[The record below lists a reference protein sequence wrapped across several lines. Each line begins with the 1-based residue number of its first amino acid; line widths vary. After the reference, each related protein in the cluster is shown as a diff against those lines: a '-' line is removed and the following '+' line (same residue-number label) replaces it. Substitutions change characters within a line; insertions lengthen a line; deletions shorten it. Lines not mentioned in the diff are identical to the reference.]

1 MMPRGLWTTTVGS
14 FPKPPQLERAR
25 QQHARGELSADR
37 LFAMEREETAKVIR
51 QQEEA
56 GLDILVDG
64 ELYRGDMTTYFA
76 ERMPGFAISNPVRS
90 YGNRY
95 YRKPIAVGP
104 IRRDQEMTV
113 SWWTY
118 AQSLTRKP
126 IKGMLTG
133 PYTMMD
139 WSFNEHY
146 PSREAMAMDLAVAVN
161 EEALALQEAGARF
174 IQIDEPAVSVRP
186 EELTLAV
193 KALGR
198 AVQGLTAKTITHICY
213 GDFDVIY
220 PALLDLPVDM
230 IDLEMAN
237 SRYDLLERFRAHP
250 FTKEI
255 GYGVLDV
262 HSHRVETKEE
272 VKEGI
277 RRGLEVLRPEQMYVD
292 PDCGLKTRTVEEAF
306 AKLRVMVDAVREVRA
321 ELGIEAEQGVT
332 A

>member
-1 MMPRGLWTTTVGS
+1 MSRGLWTTTVGS

-25 QQHARGELSADR
+25 QQHARGELGADA
-37 LFAMEREETAKVIR
+37 LFQMERDETVKLIR
-51 QQEEA
+51 RQEEI

-104 IRRDQEMTV
+104 IRRTKSLTV
-113 SWWTY
+113 EWWKF
-118 AQSLTRKP
+118 AQSQTKQP

-146 PSREAMAMDLAVAVN
+146 PSREAMAMDLAAAIN
-161 EEALALQEAGARF
+161 EEALALQEAGAKY

-186 EELTLAV
+186 DELPLAV

-198 AVQGLTAKTITHICY
+198 AAQGLKAKTITHICY

-220 PALLDLPVDM
+220 PALLDLPVDQ

-237 SRYDLLERFRAHP
+237 SRYDLLERFKSQP

-262 HSHRVETKEE
+262 HSHRVETKDE
-272 VKEGI
+272 VKQGI
-277 RRGLEVLRPEQMYVD
+277 LRGLEVLKPEQMYVD
-292 PDCGLKTRTVEEAF
+292 PDCGLKTRTMDEAF
-306 AKLRVMVDAVREVRA
+306 AKLEVMVAAVREVRA
-321 ELGIEAEQGVT
+321 ERGIGA
-332 A
+332 

>member
-1 MMPRGLWTTTVGS
+1 MPRGLWTTTVGS
-14 FPKPPQLERAR
+14 FPKPPHLEKAR
-25 QQHARGELSADR
+25 NQFARGEISAEQ
-37 LFAMEREETAKVIR
+37 LHALERDATIEVIR
-51 QQEEA
+51 SQEEI

-76 ERMPGFAISNPVRS
+76 ELMQGFQISNPVRS

-95 YRKPIAVGP
+95 YRKPVATGP
-104 IRRDQEMTV
+104 VRRTKPWTV
-113 SWWTY
+113 DWWKF
-118 AQSLTRKP
+118 AQSQTKKP
-126 IKGMLTG
+126 VKGMLTG

-146 PSREAMAMDLAVAVN
+146 PSREALAMDLAEAIR
-161 EEALALQEAGARF
+161 EEAMALAEAGAQF
-174 IQIDEPAVSVRP
+174 IQVDEPAISVRP
-186 EELTLAV
+186 EELKLAV

-198 AVQGLTAKTITHICY
+198 AVEGVKAKTITHICY

-237 SRYDLLERFRAHP
+237 SRYDLLDRFRQHR

-262 HSHRVETKEE
+262 HSHRIETKEE
-272 VKEGI
+272 IKQGI
-277 RRGLEVLRPEQMYVD
+277 LRGLEILKPEQMYID
-292 PDCGLKTRTVEEAF
+292 PDCGLKTRTVEEAKE
-306 AKLRVMVDAVREVRA
+306 KLAVMVAAVREVR
-321 ELGIEAEQGVT
+321 EERGIT

>member
-1 MMPRGLWTTTVGS
+1 MSRGLWTTTVGS
-14 FPKPPQLERAR
+14 FPKPPHLERAR
-25 QQHARGELSADR
+25 QQHARGEIAADA
-37 LFAMEREETAKVIR
+37 LFQLEREETVKLIR
-51 QQEEA
+51 RQEEI

-104 IRRDQEMTV
+104 IRRTKSLTV
-113 SWWTY
+113 DWWKF
-118 AQSLTRKP
+118 AQSQTKRP

-146 PSREAMAMDLAVAVN
+146 PSREAMAMDLAAAIN
-161 EEALALQEAGARF
+161 EEALALQEAGAKY

-186 EELTLAV
+186 DELPLAV

-198 AVQGLTAKTITHICY
+198 AAQGLKAKTITHICY

-220 PALLDLPVDM
+220 PALLDLPVDQ

-237 SRYDLLERFRAHP
+237 SRYDLLERFKAQP

-262 HSHRVETKEE
+262 HSHRVETKDE
-272 VKEGI
+272 VKQGI
-277 RRGLEVLRPEQMYVD
+277 LRGLDVLKPEQMYVD
-292 PDCGLKTRTVEEAF
+292 PDCGLKTRTMDEAF
-306 AKLRVMVDAVREVRA
+306 AKLEVMVAAVREVRA
-321 ELGIEAEQGVT
+321 ERGIT

>member
-1 MMPRGLWTTTVGS
+1 MARGLWTTTVGS
-14 FPKPPQLERAR
+14 FPKPTHLEKAR
-25 QQHARGELSADR
+25 NQHARGELSQDA
-37 LFAMEREETAKVIR
+37 LEKMEHEETIAVLKR
-51 QQEEA
+51 QEEI

-90 YGNRY
+90 YGNRF

-104 IRRDQEMTV
+104 IRRKKPLTV
-113 SWWTY
+113 EWWKF
-118 AQSLTRKP
+118 AQAQTSKP
-126 IKGMLTG
+126 VKGMLTG

-146 PSREAMAMDLAVAVN
+146 PSREAMAMDLAEAIR
-161 EEALALQEAGARF
+161 EEALALQEAGAKY

-186 EELTLAV
+186 EELSMAV
-193 KALGR
+193 RALGR
-198 AVQGLTAKTITHICY
+198 ATEGLKAKTITHICY

-237 SRYDLLERFRAHP
+237 SRYDLLDRFRSHP

-262 HSHRVETKEE
+262 HSHRIESKDE
-272 VKEGI
+272 VKQGI
-277 RRGLEVLRPEQMYVD
+277 LRGLEVLKPEQMFVD

-306 AKLRVMVDAVREVRA
+306 AKLQVMVDAVREVRK
-321 ELGIEAEQGVT
+321 EKGIT

>member
-1 MMPRGLWTTTVGS
+1 MSRGLWTTTVGS
-14 FPKPPQLERAR
+14 FPKPPHLERAR
-25 QQHARGELSADR
+25 QQHARGEMAADA
-37 LFAMEREETAKVIR
+37 LFEMEREETVKLIR
-51 QQEEA
+51 RQEEI

-104 IRRDQEMTV
+104 IRRTKPLTV
-113 SWWTY
+113 EWWKF
-118 AQSLTRKP
+118 AQAQTKQP

-146 PSREAMAMDLAVAVN
+146 PSREAMAMDLAAAIN
-161 EEALALQEAGARF
+161 EEALALQEAGAKY

-186 EELTLAV
+186 DELPLAV

-198 AVQGLTAKTITHICY
+198 AAQGLKAKTITHICY

-220 PALLDLPVDM
+220 PALLDLPVDQ

-237 SRYDLLERFRAHP
+237 SRYDLLERFKNQP

-262 HSHRVETKEE
+262 HNHRVETKDE
-272 VKEGI
+272 VKQGI
-277 RRGLEVLRPEQMYVD
+277 LRGLEVLKPEQIYVD
-292 PDCGLKTRTVEEAF
+292 PDCGLKTRTVDEAF
-306 AKLRVMVDAVREVRA
+306 AKLERMVEAVREIRA
-321 ELGIEAEQGVT
+321 EKGIDV
-332 A
+332 

>member
-1 MMPRGLWTTTVGS
+1 V
-14 FPKPPQLERAR
+14 
-25 QQHARGELSADR
+25 
-37 LFAMEREETAKVIR
+37 KVIR
-51 QQEEA
+51 QQEEV
-56 GLDILVDG
+56 GLDLLVDG

-104 IRRDQEMTV
+104 IRRDRELTV
-113 SWWTY
+113 SWWKF
-118 AQSLTRKP
+118 AQSQTQRP

-146 PSREAMAMDLAVAVN
+146 PSREAMAMDLAAAVN
-161 EEALALQEAGARF
+161 EEALALQEAGAKY

-186 EELTLAV
+186 EELPLAV
-193 KALGR
+193 KALAR
-198 AVQGLTAKTITHICY
+198 AVQGLRAKTITHICY

-237 SRYDLLERFRAHP
+237 SRYDLLDRFRAQP

-306 AKLRVMVDAVREVRA
+306 AKLRVMVEAVREVRA
-321 ELGIEAEQGVT
+321 ELGIAVEQGVG

>member
-1 MMPRGLWTTTVGS
+1 MSRGLWTTTVGS
-14 FPKPPQLERAR
+14 FPKPPHLERAR
-25 QQHARGELSADR
+25 QQHARGEMAADA
-37 LFAMEREETAKVIR
+37 LFELEREETVKLIR
-51 QQEEA
+51 RQEEI

-104 IRRDQEMTV
+104 IRRTK
-113 SWWTY
+113 
-118 AQSLTRKP
+118 SLTVEWWKFAQAQTKQP

-146 PSREAMAMDLAVAVN
+146 PSREAMAMDLAAAIN
-161 EEALALQEAGARF
+161 EEALALQEAGAKY

-186 EELTLAV
+186 DELPLAV

-198 AVQGLTAKTITHICY
+198 AAQGLKAKTITHICY

-220 PALLDLPVDM
+220 PALLDLPVDQ

-237 SRYDLLERFRAHP
+237 SRYDLLERFKKQP

-262 HSHRVETKEE
+262 HNHRVETKDE
-272 VKEGI
+272 VKQGI
-277 RRGLEVLRPEQMYVD
+277 LRGLEVLKPEQMYVD
-292 PDCGLKTRTVEEAF
+292 PDCGLKTRTMDEAF
-306 AKLRVMVDAVREVRA
+306 AKLEVMVQAVREVRA
-321 ELGIEAEQGVT
+321 ERGIGA
-332 A
+332 

>member
-1 MMPRGLWTTTVGS
+1 MARGLWTTTVGS
-14 FPKPPQLERAR
+14 FPKPTHLEKAR
-25 QQHARGELSADR
+25 NQHARGELSQDA
-37 LFAMEREETAKVIR
+37 LEKMEHEETIAVLKR
-51 QQEEA
+51 QEEI

-90 YGNRY
+90 YGNRF

-104 IRRDQEMTV
+104 IRRKKPLTV
-113 SWWTY
+113 EWWKF
-118 AQSLTRKP
+118 AQAQTSKP
-126 IKGMLTG
+126 VKGMLTG

-146 PSREAMAMDLAVAVN
+146 PSREAMAMDLAEAIR
-161 EEALALQEAGARF
+161 EEALALQEAGAKY

-186 EELTLAV
+186 EELSMAV
-193 KALGR
+193 RALGR
-198 AVQGLTAKTITHICY
+198 ATEGLKAKTITHICY

-237 SRYDLLERFRAHP
+237 SRYDLLDRFRSHP

-262 HSHRVETKEE
+262 HSHRIESKDE
-272 VKEGI
+272 VKQGI
-277 RRGLEVLRPEQMYVD
+277 LRGLDVLKPEQMFVD

-306 AKLRVMVDAVREVRA
+306 AKLQVMVDAVREVRK
-321 ELGIEAEQGVT
+321 EKGIT

>member
-1 MMPRGLWTTTVGS
+1 MSRGLWTTTVGS
-14 FPKPPQLERAR
+14 FPKPPRLEKAR
-25 QQHARGELSADR
+25 QQHARGELSADA
-37 LFAMEREETAKVIR
+37 LEEMEREETIAVIKR
-51 QQEEA
+51 QEA
-56 GLDILVDG
+56 IGIDIIVDG

-104 IRRDQEMTV
+104 IRRKKPLTV
-113 SWWTY
+113 DWWKF
-118 AQSLTRKP
+118 AQSQTSRP
-126 IKGMLTG
+126 VKGMLTG

-146 PSREAMAMDLAVAVN
+146 PSREAMTMDLAEAIN
-161 EEALALQEAGARF
+161 EEALALQEAGAKY

-186 EELTLAV
+186 EELSLAV
-193 KALGR
+193 R
-198 AVQGLTAKTITHICY
+198 AFARATQGLTAKTITHICY
-213 GDFDVIY
+213 GDFDLIY
-220 PALLDLPVDM
+220 PAMLDLPVDM

-237 SRYDLLERFRAHP
+237 SRYDLLDRFRSHP

-262 HSHRVETKEE
+262 HSHRIETKDE

-277 RRGLEVLRPEQMYVD
+277 RRALEVMKPEQIYVD
-292 PDCGLKTRTVEEAF
+292 PDCGLKTRTVDEAF
-306 AKLRVMVDAVREVRA
+306 AKLEVMVQAVREIR
-321 ELGIEAEQGVT
+321 EEKGIT
-332 A
+332 T

>member
-1 MMPRGLWTTTVGS
+1 MIMPRGLWTTTVGS
-14 FPKPPQLERAR
+14 FPKPPNLEKAR
-25 QQHARGELSADR
+25 NQRARGEISADA
-37 LFAMEREETAKVIR
+37 LEKLERDETVKLIR
-51 QQEEA
+51 RQEEI

-76 ERMPGFAISNPVRS
+76 ELMPGYAISNPVRS

-104 IRRDQEMTV
+104 IRRKEPLTV
-113 SWWTY
+113 SWWKF
-118 AQSLTRKP
+118 AQAQTTKP

-146 PSREAMAMDLAVAVN
+146 PSREAMAMDLAEAIR
-161 EEALALQEAGARF
+161 EEALALQEAGAKF

-186 EELTLAV
+186 EELSLAV
-193 KALGR
+193 RALGR
-198 AVQGLTAKTITHICY
+198 ATEGLTAKTITHICY

-230 IDLEMAN
+230 IDLELAN
-237 SRYDLLERFRAHP
+237 SRYDLLDRFRTNP

-262 HSHRVETKEE
+262 HSHRVETKDE
-272 VKEGI
+272 VKAGI
-277 RRGLEVLRPEQMYVD
+277 LRGLEVLKSEQMYVD
-292 PDCGLKTRTVEEAF
+292 PDCGLKTRTVDEAF
-306 AKLRVMVDAVREVRA
+306 AKLQVMVDAVREVR
-321 ELGIEAEQGVT
+321 EEKGIT

>member
-1 MMPRGLWTTTVGS
+1 MSRGLWTTTVGS
-14 FPKPPQLERAR
+14 FPKPPLLERAR
-25 QQHARGELSADR
+25 QQHARGEIGADA
-37 LFAMEREETAKVIR
+37 LFSMERDETVKLIKR
-51 QQEEA
+51 QEEI

-104 IRRDQEMTV
+104 IRRTKPLTV
-113 SWWTY
+113 EWWKF
-118 AQSLTRKP
+118 AQSQTKKP

-146 PSREAMAMDLAVAVN
+146 PSREAMAMDLAVAIN
-161 EEALALQEAGARF
+161 EEALALQEAGATY

-186 EELTLAV
+186 DELPLAI

-198 AVQGLTAKTITHICY
+198 AAQGLKAKTITHICY

-220 PALLDLPVDM
+220 PALLNLPVDQ

-237 SRYDLLERFRAHP
+237 SKYDLLDRFKAQP

-262 HSHRVETKEE
+262 HSHRVETKDE
-272 VKEGI
+272 VKQGI
-277 RRGLEVLRPEQMYVD
+277 LRGLEVLKPEQMYVD
-292 PDCGLKTRTVEEAF
+292 PDCGLKTRTMDEAF
-306 AKLRVMVDAVREVRA
+306 AKLEVMVAAVREVRA
-321 ELGIEAEQGVT
+321 ERGIT

>member
-1 MMPRGLWTTTVGS
+1 MPRGLWTTTVGS
-14 FPKPPQLERAR
+14 FPKPPHLEKAR
-25 QQHARGELSADR
+25 NQFARGEISSDQLRQLEHDATI
-37 LFAMEREETAKVIR
+37 EVIR
-51 QQEEA
+51 WQEEI

-76 ERMPGFAISNPVRS
+76 ELMDGFEISNPVRS

-95 YRKPIAVGP
+95 YRKPVATGKV
-104 IRRDQEMTV
+104 RRTKPWTV
-113 SWWTY
+113 EWWKF
-118 AQSLTRKP
+118 AQSQTKKP

-146 PSREAMAMDLAVAVN
+146 SSREALAMDLAEAIR
-161 EEALALQEAGARF
+161 EEAMELAEAGAQF
-174 IQIDEPAVSVRP
+174 IQVDEPAVSVRP
-186 EELTLAV
+186 EELKLAV
-193 KALGR
+193 RALGR
-198 AVQGLTAKTITHICY
+198 AVEGVKAKTITHICY

-237 SRYDLLERFRAHP
+237 SRYDLLDRFKQHR

-262 HSHRVETKEE
+262 HSHRIETKEE
-272 VKEGI
+272 IKQGI
-277 RRGLEVLRPEQMYVD
+277 LRGLEHLKPEQMYID
-292 PDCGLKTRTVEEAF
+292 PDCGLKTRTVEEARE
-306 AKLRVMVDAVREVRA
+306 KLAVMVAAVREVR
-321 ELGIEAEQGVT
+321 EERGIT

>member
-1 MMPRGLWTTTVGS
+1 MSRGLWTTTVGS
-14 FPKPPQLERAR
+14 FPKPPHLEKAR
-25 QQHARGELSADR
+25 NQFARGEITADQLR
-37 LFAMEREETAKVIR
+37 ALERDATIEVIR
-51 QQEEA
+51 SQEEI

-76 ERMPGFAISNPVRS
+76 ELMQGFQISNPVRS

-95 YRKPIAVGP
+95 YRKPVATGP
-104 IRRDQEMTV
+104 VRRTKSWTV
-113 SWWTY
+113 DWWKF
-118 AQSLTRKP
+118 AQSQTKKP

-146 PSREAMAMDLAVAVN
+146 PSREALAMDLAEAIR
-161 EEALALQEAGARF
+161 EEAMALAEAGAQF
-174 IQIDEPAVSVRP
+174 IQVDEPAISVRP
-186 EELTLAV
+186 EELKLAV

-198 AVQGLTAKTITHICY
+198 AVEGVKAKTITHICY

-237 SRYDLLERFRAHP
+237 SRYDLLDRFRQHR

-262 HSHRVETKEE
+262 HSHRIETKEE
-272 VKEGI
+272 IKEGI
-277 RRGLEVLRPEQMYVD
+277 RRGLEILKPEQMYID
-292 PDCGLKTRTVEEAF
+292 PDCGLKTRTVEEAKE
-306 AKLRVMVDAVREVRA
+306 KLAVMVAAVREVR
-321 ELGIEAEQGVT
+321 EERGIT

>member
-1 MMPRGLWTTTVGS
+1 MARGLWTTTVGS
-14 FPKPPQLERAR
+14 FPKPPRLEKAR
-25 QQHARGELSADR
+25 QQHARGELSAEA
-37 LFAMEREETAKVIR
+37 LEAMEREETVAVIKR
-51 QQEEA
+51 QESI

-104 IRRDQEMTV
+104 IRRKKPLTV
-113 SWWTY
+113 DWWKF
-118 AQSLTRKP
+118 AQSQTSRP

-146 PSREAMAMDLAVAVN
+146 PSREALAMDLAEAIR
-161 EEALALQEAGARF
+161 EEAFALQEAGAKY
-174 IQIDEPAVSVRP
+174 IQIDEPALSVRP
-186 EELTLAV
+186 EELSLAV
-193 KALGR
+193 RAFGR
-198 AVQGLTAKTITHICY
+198 VTEGLKAKTITHVCY
-213 GDFDVIY
+213 GDFDMIY
-220 PALLDLPVDM
+220 PGLLDMPVDQ

-237 SRYDLLERFRAHP
+237 SRYDLLDRFRSHP

-262 HSHRVETKEE
+262 HSHRVESKDE

-277 RRGLEVLRPEQMYVD
+277 RRGLEVLKPEQMYVD
-292 PDCGLKTRTVEEAF
+292 PDCGLKTRTMDEAF
-306 AKLRVMVDAVREVRA
+306 AKLEVMVQAVREIR
-321 ELGIEAEQGVT
+321 EEKGIT
-332 A
+332 T

>member
-1 MMPRGLWTTTVGS
+1 LWTTTVGS
-14 FPKPPQLERAR
+14 FPKPPRLEKAR
-25 QQHARGELSADR
+25 QQHARGELSAEA
-37 LFAMEREETAKVIR
+37 LEAMEREETIAVIKR
-51 QQEEA
+51 QEA
-56 GLDILVDG
+56 VGLDILVDG

-104 IRRDQEMTV
+104 IRRKKPLTV
-113 SWWTY
+113 DWWKF
-118 AQSLTRKP
+118 AQSQTSRP

-146 PSREAMAMDLAVAVN
+146 PSREAMTMDLAEAIR
-161 EEALALQEAGARF
+161 EEAFALQEAGAKY
-174 IQIDEPAVSVRP
+174 IQIDEPALSVRP
-186 EELTLAV
+186 EELSLAV
-193 KALGR
+193 RAFGR
-198 AVQGLTAKTITHICY
+198 VTEGLKAKTITHVCY
-213 GDFDVIY
+213 GDFDMIY
-220 PALLDLPVDM
+220 PGLLDMPVDQ

-237 SRYDLLERFRAHP
+237 SRYDLLDRFRSHP

-262 HSHRVETKEE
+262 HSHRVESKDE

-277 RRGLEVLRPEQMYVD
+277 RRGLEVLKPEQMYVD
-292 PDCGLKTRTVEEAF
+292 PDCGLKTRTMDEAF
-306 AKLRVMVDAVREVRA
+306 AKLEVMVQAVREIR
-321 ELGIEAEQGVT
+321 EEKGIT
-332 A
+332 T